1 MSVTLLVRHPSTGS
15 LLVNFDQSVFQL
27 LDEAVHLQRMGLD
40 IPLLAM
46 RLIERRKTIITN
58 YNNVK
63 VCVCIHTHVHTCPV
77 CMYVCI
83 YAPTYACS
91 WCILTRC
98 TVRLAPLCM
107 LSVQLV
113 LKEYEET
120 RASIPSVFEPL
131 MVPHLQTVNVVVEQG
146 LTAITWGSLNI
157 STFVDS
163 VRRALKQLQLVI
175 SRASEIL
182 EHRICRTLQ
191 SMSEVSLCKLPDG
204 EQWTIHTLVS
214 RTEVGACMG
223 NE

>member
-1 MSVTLLVRHPSTGS
+1 
-15 LLVNFDQSVFQL
+15 
-27 LDEAVHLQRMGLD
+27 MGLD

-46 RLIERRKTIITN
+46 RLVERRKTIITN
-58 YNNVK
+58 YNDVK
-63 VCVCIHTHVHTCPV
+63 VCVCIHICCRMRAYTHVTAL
-77 CMYVCI
+77 YVC
-83 YAPTYACS
+83 TYAYTYLHMHVVRR
-91 WCILTRC
+91 CILTRC

>member
-1 MSVTLLVRHPSTGS
+1 MPRDRS
-15 LLVNFDQSVFQL
+15 
-27 LDEAVHLQRMGLD
+27 A
-40 IPLLAM
+40 
-46 RLIERRKTIITN
+46 ERARKLT
-58 YNNVK
+58 
-63 VCVCIHTHVHTCPV
+63 TCRAAI
-77 CMYVCI
+77 CGF
-83 YAPTYACS
+83 
-91 WCILTRC
+91 LTRQAC
-98 TVRLAPLCM
+98 GKIQVTCDMYRNRGTYKVYCQTCSLCM
-107 LSVQLV
+107 LPVQLV

-120 RASIPSVFEPL
+120 KASIPSVFEPL

-157 STFVDS
+157 SAFVDS
-163 VRRALKQLQLVI
+163 VRRALKQFQLVI
-175 SRASEIL
+175 SRASAIL